1 MVSGLGNVW
10 VNGQIISTNKGEKE
24 LWIESKDIE
33 LDTRAH
39 KYIDTF
45 SAELKDAG
53 ETGAKLKLGWRDR
66 LEDPIKWSKWFPMSD
81 LDKIQWLRMTGRF
94 IRIRIE
100 DVGPQTIWKLSAI
113 ELFGHAGGG
122 RL

>member
-33 LDTRAH
+33 LDTKTH
-39 KYIDTF
+39 KYIDAVQ
-45 SAELKDAG
+45 AELKDAG
-53 ETGAKLKLGWRDR
+53 ETKAKLKIGWRDR
-66 LEDPIKWSKWFPMSD
+66 LEDPLKWSDWFPLST
-81 LDKIQWLRMTGRF
+81 LDKIHWLRLTGRF
-94 IRIRIE
+94 LRIRIE
-100 DVGPQTIWKLSAI
+100 DVGPDTIWKLSAI
-113 ELFGHAGGG
+113 ELFGQNMQG

>member
-33 LDTRAH
+33 LDTKTH
-39 KYIDTF
+39 KYIDAF
-45 SAELKDAG
+45 QAELKDAG
-53 ETGAKLKLGWRDR
+53 ETTAKLKIGWRDR
-66 LEDPIKWSKWFPMSD
+66 LEDPIKWSDWFGLST
-81 LDKIQWLRMTGRF
+81 LDRINWLRLTGRF
-94 IRIRIE
+94 LRIRIE
-100 DVGPQTIWKLSAI
+100 DVGPETIWKLSAV
-113 ELFGHAGGG
+113 ELFGQNLQG